1 MFLLAG
7 GEILYMDKLLE
18 LNADN
23 KEQLCLV
30 ARALSVPVRLDIV
43 GLLFHRP
50 YSILELAEELHLPA
64 SSAGVHIR
72 ILEEAGL
79 VSAARKTV
87 DGVNVKV
94 CRLDKVLV
102 HMILRTS
109 TSNLNEISSLQI
121 PIGNFSVC
129 EASGRCGLISDT
141 AFIGVEDDPRSFY
154 LPEKNTAQ
162 LIWLEKGFLEYRLPN
177 IVPNQA
183 HCKQLSFSME
193 LCSEAPGF
201 DENYKSDIYLSINN
215 ISCGYYQSAGDYG
228 LRRGLH
234 TPAFWQNGLT
244 QYGKLVTW
252 TINDAG
258 VFINMKKVSDAPLS
272 SFNIEANSHI
282 LMRLECREDGEFCGG
297 INLFGEKAGDY
308 SQAIVMIMEH

>member
-1 MFLLAG
+1 
-7 GEILYMDKLLE
+7 MDKLLE

-23 KEQLCLV
+23 KERLCLV
-30 ARALSVPVRLDIV
+30 ARALSVPVRIDMV
-43 GLLFHRP
+43 GLLFHKE
-50 YSILELAEELHLPA
+50 YSILELARELGLPA
-64 SSAGVHIR
+64 SSAGVHVR
-72 ILEEAGL
+72 ILEEAGII
-79 VSAARKTV
+79 SATRKTI

-121 PIGNFSVC
+121 PIGNFSFC
-129 EASGRCGLISDT
+129 EPSGRCGLISDT

-154 LPEKNTAQ
+154 LLEKSTAQ
-162 LIWLEKGFLEYRLPN
+162 LIWLEKGFLEYHLPN
-177 IVPNQA
+177 VVPN
-183 HCKQLSFSME
+183 HKRCKQFSISME
-193 LCSEAPGF
+193 LCSEAYGY

-252 TINDAG
+252 AINDAG
-258 VFINMKKVSDAPLS
+258 VFINMKKVADTPLS
-272 SFNIEANSHI
+272 AFNIEANSHI
-282 LMRLECREDGEFCGG
+282 LMRLECKEDSEFCGG
-297 INLFGEKAGDY
+297 INLFGEKVGDY
-308 SQAIVMIMEH
+308 GQAIVMIVEH

>member
-1 MFLLAG
+1 
-7 GEILYMDKLLE
+7 MDKLLE

-23 KEQLCLV
+23 KEQLCLA
-30 ARALSVPVRLDIV
+30 ARALSVPVRVDMV
-43 GLLFHRP
+43 GLLFHKP
-50 YSILELAEELHLPA
+50 YTILELARELNLPA
-64 SSAGVHIR
+64 SSAGVHVR
-72 ILEEAGL
+72 ILEEAGII
-79 VSAARKTV
+79 STARKTI
-87 DGVNVKV
+87 DRVNVKI
-94 CRLDKVLV
+94 CHLDKVLI

-109 TSNLNEISSLQI
+109 TVNLNETSSLEI
-121 PIGNFSVC
+121 PIGSFSVC

-154 LPEKNTAQ
+154 FPEKNTAQ
-162 LIWLEKGFLEYRLPN
+162 IIWMETGFLEYRLPS
-177 IVPNQA
+177 IIPN
-183 HCKQLSFSME
+183 HKRCKQLSFSME

-201 DENYKSDIYLSINN
+201 DEDYKSDIYLSVNGVP
-215 ISCGYYQSAGDYG
+215 CGFYRCAGDYG

-252 TINDAG
+252 TINEAG
-258 VFINMKKVSDAPLS
+258 VFINMKKVLDTPLS
-272 SFNIEANSHI
+272 AFNIETRSHV
-282 LMRLECREDGEFCGG
+282 LMRLECKEDSEFCGG